1 MIYFDC
7 DGVRMSA
14 IWHCFGNYMH
24 RVDLGEVLAMLEA
37 SGTNVVPVNT
47 HELDS
52 RVRPEDLRIGF
63 GSVTYAALAA
73 AHDLSRYIL
82 MANINHQT
90 SADAAVEKTLFA
102 VEMTGIATI
111 KLEVLSEGLS
121 TSNDAALIDAVRML
135 RQRRPD
141 LRIMPLLSNDP
152 VVAKELV
159 DAGCPL
165 LRVMGG
171 PIGSGEGIADEAA
184 FAECCGLGVPVVLD
198 GGIGA
203 VEHYLT
209 ARRLGAAGCLVNSML
224 FDQGQPPNRIL
235 RDFVE
240 RALREPVDV

>member
-7 DGVRMSA
+7 DGLTMSA

-24 RVDLGEVLAMLEA
+24 RVDLDEVLAMLAA

-52 RVRPEDLRIGF
+52 RLRPEDLRIGF
-63 GSVTYAALAA
+63 GSVSYAALAA
-73 AHDLSRYIL
+73 AHDLSSYIL

-90 SADAAVEKTLFA
+90 SVEAAVDKTLFA
-102 VEMTGIATI
+102 VDMTGIVTI
-111 KLEVLSEGLS
+111 KLEVLTDDLS
-121 TSNDAALIDAVRML
+121 RSNDVALIDAVQKL

-152 VVAKELV
+152 AVAKDLV

-171 PIGSGEGIADEAA
+171 PIGSGSGITDATA
-184 FAECCGLGVPVVLD
+184 FADCCALGVPVVLD

-203 VEHYLT
+203 VEDYLT

-224 FDQGQPPNRIL
+224 FEKGVPPNMVL

-240 RALREPVDV
+240 RALREPVGV

>member
-1 MIYFDC
+1 MA
-7 DGVRMSA
+7 A

-52 RVRPEDLRIGF
+52 RMRPEDLRIGF
-63 GSVTYAALAA
+63 GSVSYAALAA
-73 AHDLSRYIL
+73 AHDLSPYIL

-90 SADAAVEKTLFA
+90 SAAAAVEKTLLA

-111 KLEVLSEGLS
+111 KLEVLSDDLS
-121 TSNDAALIDAVRML
+121 RSNDAALIDAVRTL

-152 VVAKELV
+152 IVAKELA

-171 PIGSGEGIADEAA
+171 PIGSGTGIADEAA
-184 FAECCGLGVPVVLD
+184 FAKCCNLGVPVVLD

-203 VEHYLT
+203 VEDYLA

-224 FDQGQPPNRIL
+224 FDQGVPPSRVL

-240 RALREPVDV
+240 GALREPVSV